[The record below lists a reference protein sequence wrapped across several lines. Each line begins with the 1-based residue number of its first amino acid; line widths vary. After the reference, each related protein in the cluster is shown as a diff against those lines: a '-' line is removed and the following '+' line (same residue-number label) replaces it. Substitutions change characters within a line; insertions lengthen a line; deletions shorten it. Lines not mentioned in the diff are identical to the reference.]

1 ADGVPLFI
9 EELTKTVLERGQ
21 LRTQGGRQAPTE
33 SLSADIVPT
42 SLQASLMARL
52 DRLGAGKEVAQI
64 GSVVGREFSFE
75 MAVVLGGS
83 PVERMQE
90 ALNQIVRAGLGSAG
104 GEPPDIVYSFK
115 HALVQD
121 AAYASMLRDRRRDLH
136 LRLADALERG
146 AIRGIVPE
154 PQLVAWH
161 FGEAGV
167 AEKSVDYYLKA
178 AKQTTGRYALA
189 EMVSQ
194 LRKGL
199 RQLEHLP
206 ESESKLRREL
216 DLQIALGRA
225 LIDYRGSSSD
235 EVRSAFER
243 GYELCRTLDDT
254 ERLVAAFDGLV
265 LNYHFA
271 RSDSAKMLAYGE
283 ELLEVGLRTENPL
296 ALLWSRRARLSANF
310 LQGRFEAARRD
321 MQAVIGMYE
330 SRGEAFQHRWMAGD
344 QRVSTSSALGICLT
358 ALGHLDSGGAMTLA
372 GIKHAETLNHVV
384 SLMTGLRRA
393 CVRGIMLRDVRGVLD
408 LSNRLGVLNTEHET
422 FVGVRESAIFQGWA
436 QLHGNRDA
444 GLFNQIQSAI
454 EELHARAHW
463 VLLPFLM
470 TATAEVMGDNGDNG
484 AAAALL
490 DRAADL
496 VDHTGEQWCEPEI
509 IRLKARFGA
518 NNPDDAAAQLQEAL
532 AAARPQDAKLWE
544 LRAGLSLAEIWDNQ
558 GRREAARELL
568 EPIYGWFSG
577 GWTAPDLVAAR
588 TLLARLGAGIE
599 FDGLTRRDAA
609 PTQRARAR
617 SSGGRAS
624 DF

>member
-90 ALNQIVRAGLGSAG
+90 ALNQLVGAGLGSAG

-178 AKQTTGRYALA
+178 AKQTTGRYAFA
-189 EMVSQ
+189 ERVSQ

-199 RQLEHLP
+199 RQVDHLP

-235 EVRSAFER
+235 EVRAAFER
-243 GYELCRTLDDT
+243 AYELCRALDDT
-254 ERLVAAFDGLV
+254 ERLVAVFDGLV

-283 ELLEVGLRTENPL
+283 ELLEVGRRTENPL
-296 ALLWSRRARLSANF
+296 ALVWGRRSRFSAHY
-310 LQGRFEAARRD
+310 LQGHFEAARRD
-321 MQAVIGMYE
+321 IKVVIGMYE
-330 SRGEAFQHRWMAGD
+330 SRREIFQDRRMARD
-344 QRVSTSSALGICLT
+344 PKVSTYTALGICLT
-358 ALGHLDSGGAMTLA
+358 ALGHLDSGGAMMLEA
-372 GIKHAETLNHVV
+372 VRHAETLNHVV
-384 SLMTGLRRA
+384 SLVAALRRA
-393 CVRGIMLRDVRGVLD
+393 CVRGMMLRDTQAVLD
-408 LSNRLGVLNTEHET
+408 VSDRLLVLNTEYET
-422 FVGVRESAIFQGWA
+422 FVGARESAIFHGWA
-436 QLHGNRDA
+436 QLHAKRDP
-444 GLFNQIQSAI
+444 GHLERIGSALDQL
-454 EELHARAHW
+454 EAHNHRVW
-463 VLLPFLM
+463 LPFFM
-470 TATAEVMGDNGDNG
+470 
-484 AAAALL
+484 AA
-490 DRAADL
+490 
-496 VDHTGEQWCEPEI
+496 V
-509 IRLKARFGA
+509 
-518 NNPDDAAAQLQEAL
+518 
-532 AAARPQDAKLWE
+532 
-544 LRAGLSLAEIWDNQ
+544 
-558 GRREAARELL
+558 
-568 EPIYGWFSG
+568 
-577 GWTAPDLVAAR
+577 
-588 TLLARLGAGIE
+588 
-599 FDGLTRRDAA
+599 
-609 PTQRARAR
+609 
-617 SSGGRAS
+617 
-624 DF
+624 